1 MSDGLSEKL
10 IDAMV
15 NMRETEA
22 MEFVKTLMDK
32 GEDPLKILGYCT
44 QAMEIV
50 GQRFEAGD
58 YFLPEL
64 LMAGEMLKQI
74 SEIVKP
80 KIPSMGAAEVQ
91 KMGRVLIGT
100 VQGDI
105 HDIGK
110 DIVTFL
116 LDVNGFEVN
125 DLGIDVPP
133 AKFVEAIKSFQPH
146 VVGMS
151 GLLTLAY
158 DAMRDTVAAI
168 AAAGLRNDVKI
179 IIGGGQMSEKIR
191 EYAGADAYGK
201 DAVGG
206 IAQIK
211 KWVGGV

>member
-1 MSDGLSEKL
+1 MSDNLSAKL

-15 NMRETEA
+15 NMKEEEA
-22 MEFVKTLMDK
+22 MDIVKSMLASSDN
-32 GEDPLKILGYCT
+32 PLHILDYCT
-44 QAMEIV
+44 QAMETV

-80 KIPSMGAAEVQ
+80 KISETEGSSIT
-91 KMGRVLIGT
+91 KKGKVLIGT
-100 VQGDI
+100 VKGDI

-110 DIVTFL
+110 DIVVFL
-116 LDVNGFEVN
+116 LDVNGFEVE

-133 AKFVEAIKSFQPH
+133 EKFVAAIKAFQPA

-151 GLLTLAY
+151 GLLTIAY

-168 AAAGLRNDVKI
+168 ETAGLRQDVKI
-179 IIGGGQMSEKIR
+179 IIGGGQMSENVR
-191 EYAGADAYGK
+191 AYAGADAYGK
-201 DAVGG
+201 DAVDG
-206 IAQIK
+206 IALIK
-211 KWVGGV
+211 NWVSGE